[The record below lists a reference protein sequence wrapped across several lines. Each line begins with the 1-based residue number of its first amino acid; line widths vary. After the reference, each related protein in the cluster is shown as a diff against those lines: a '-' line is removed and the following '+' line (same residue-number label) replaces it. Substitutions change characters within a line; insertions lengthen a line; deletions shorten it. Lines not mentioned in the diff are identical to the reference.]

1 MPQPND
7 TTLPM
12 PATGPGS
19 LAYWRTQLSTSKQT
33 IQTLAQT
40 RKWDAN
46 IDAYLGKGQTWDAKR
61 HNIAVNKDF
70 SLTESKKALLFFQTP
85 NVQATAQTPETEA
98 AAPLV
103 AAVMNAHLNQIDA
116 KSMVDE
122 ILMDVLCPSGVGVS
136 KIGYESFVDPTT
148 PEVPVPNP
156 LAPDQPMLGPDGQP
170 IMQPNLIRERY
181 FWERIPPKM
190 FRYPS
195 AFYGSDFDRASWL
208 GFDFE
213 LEKVVAARLYDKRS
227 DELPS
232 SGDQTQN
239 LLSSDTTR
247 KNEASQKV
255 TLTEVWYRACDVDP
269 MVSDPEVI
277 RQLVFMEGEDQALV
291 HRDSPYQVIEQGV
304 YVSGMKGFPIHV
316 LTLRYVSDQAIPPSD
331 CSVSR
336 AQVDELSIGRT
347 QMINNR
353 DRAIPQVGYDTTRVA
368 PESLQK
374 MLNGDVQEYIGFAGV
389 DTANPPTFSINKGQ
403 WPRENFAFNDIIE
416 RDISEYWSLGPNQR
430 GVDTETK
437 RTATELSIMQAATD
451 TRMDAE
457 RVRVLRW
464 YGRGAEKC
472 LALVQMFSDEAQ
484 YVRTVG
490 EQGLP
495 ALMQW
500 DKTQIAGDF
509 SISLA
514 ADSSQRVDGAADKK
528 QALNTFQMLGNDP
541 LVDQLELR
549 KWLVGKLG
557 LPATLVKAPQP
568 KPPDQPQVSVSI
580 KGEDLNPLMPQYPNI
595 VTLLAANGIGVQ
607 APGQPPSPGPPPT
620 NPGTVPKVV
629 PINKRTAD
637 EGTGKLPGAGRAAD
651 VGGVGGR

>member
-1 MPQPND
+1 M
-7 TTLPM
+7 LPM
-12 PATGPGS
+12 PAEGTGS
-19 LAYWRTQLSTSKQT
+19 LAYWRNQLKSAKDT
-33 IQTLAQT
+33 ITTLAQT

-46 IDAYLGKGQTWDAKR
+46 IDAYLGKGGTWQKNR

-70 SLTESKKALLFFQTP
+70 ALTESKKALLFFQTP
-85 NVQATAQTPETEA
+85 NVQATAHQPQSEQ

-103 AAVMNAHLNQIDA
+103 AAVMNAHLHQVDA
-116 KSMVDE
+116 KTMVDE
-122 ILMDVLCPSGVGVS
+122 VLMDVLCPAGVGVS
-136 KIGYESFVDPTT
+136 KIGYECFVDPAT
-148 PEVPVPNP
+148 PEIPVPNP
-156 LAPDQPMLGPDGQP
+156 LAPDSPLTGPDGKP
-170 IMQPNLIRERY
+170 ILQPNMIRERY

-195 AFYGSDFDRASWL
+195 NFHGSDFDRASWL

-213 LEKVVAARLYDKRS
+213 LEKVVAARLYDKKT
-227 DELPS
+227 DALPS

-247 KNEASQKV
+247 KNDASQKV

-269 MVSDPEVI
+269 NISDPEVI
-277 RQLVFMEGEDQALV
+277 RQLVFMDGREDAPLV
-291 HRDSPYQVIEQGV
+291 HRDSPYQTIENGTT
-304 YVSGMKGFPIHV
+304 YVSGMKGYPIHV

-336 AQVDELSIGRT
+336 SQVDELSIGRT

-353 DRAIPQVGYDTTRVA
+353 DRAIPLTGYDTTRVA
-368 PESLQK
+368 SDALAK
-374 MLNGDVQEYIGFAGV
+374 IMKGDIQEWVGFNGV
-389 DTANPPTFSINKGQ
+389 DTANPPTFPITKGQ

-430 GVDTETK
+430 GVDTDTK

-457 RVRVLRW
+457 RVKVLRW
-464 YGRGAEKC
+464 YGRGAEKS

-484 YVRTVG
+484 YVRIVG
-490 EQGLP
+490 QDGLP
-495 ALMQW
+495 ALMAW
-500 DKTQIAGDF
+500 DKSQIAGDY
-509 SISLA
+509 SITLA

-528 QALNTFQMLGNDP
+528 AALNTFQMLGNDP

-557 LPATLVKAPQP
+557 LPSNLVKPPQP
-568 KPPDQPQVSVSI
+568 KPPEQPQVSVSI

-607 APGQPPSPGPPPT
+607 SPEGMGATPPPT

-629 PINKRTAD
+629 PINKRAAD
-637 EGTGKLPGAGRAAD
+637 EGSGKLPGAGKAPD
-651 VGGVGGR
+651 VAQVGGR